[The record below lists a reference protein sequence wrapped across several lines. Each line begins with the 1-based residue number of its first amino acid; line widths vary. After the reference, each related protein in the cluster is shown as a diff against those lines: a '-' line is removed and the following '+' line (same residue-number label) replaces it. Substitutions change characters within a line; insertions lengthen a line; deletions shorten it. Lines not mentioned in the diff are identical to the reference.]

1 MVMKYLSILLL
12 SVILLTSCKESPSGN
27 TSIPEATS
35 LEVRNNSGHVDSWFV
50 NSISVGGNQLYY
62 FGSSNYEI
70 RHGDKGIFSFT
81 KEDVGGDLNG
91 LTVGVRLQYHIENV
105 QRESLF
111 LTLDFKLGERR
122 VVRIDCTKFSNELCS
137 PSGLVLVSVE

>member
-1 MVMKYLSILLL
+1 MKNLGLLFFGL
-12 SVILLTSCKESPSGN
+12 ILLTSCKETPSGN
-27 TSIPEATS
+27 TVESTTTS
-35 LEVRNNSGHVDSWFV
+35 LEVRNNSGHVDFWFV

-91 LTVGVRLQYHIENV
+91 LTVGVRLQYHNENV

-122 VVRIDCTKFSNELCS
+122 VVRIDCTKFSNEFCS
-137 PSGLVLVSVE
+137 PSGLALVSVE